1 MSKYHL
7 NFQND
12 LKKLTCRFV
21 TQNLRKNFKYCEKS
35 TTRPKMATK
44 CVSATNLVQTNLKRA
59 QNVSRY
65 YLSFQ
70 NDLANPKCRFVTHN
84 LPKRLK
90 KAFQDQK

>member
-21 TQNLRKNFKYCEKS
+21 THNLRKKFKYCEKS

-44 CVSATNLVQTNLKRA
+44 CVSATNLVSTLKLVRVGKCIK
-59 QNVSRY
+59 NVCKY
-65 YLSFQ
+65 HLNFQ
-70 NDLANPKCRFVTHN
+70 NDQAMLKCKFVTHN
-84 LPKRLK
+84 LPK
-90 KAFQDQK
+90 FQKV

>member
-1 MSKYHL
+1 M
-7 NFQND
+7 
-12 LKKLTCRFV
+12 V
-21 TQNLRKNFKYCEKS
+21 
-35 TTRPKMATK
+35 TK

-70 NDLANPKCRFVTHN
+70 NDLANPKCKLVTHN
-84 LPKRLK
+84 LPKMLK